1 MTKRDALGLTVL
13 SAFIVLCLAACQ
25 QAPVVETP
33 PPGPPFSQS
42 IEVDDTLYL
51 SGQVG
56 LDPET
61 RELASGIEAET
72 KVTMKNLKR
81 ELEAKGYGFSDVV
94 ASHVWMTNLSQ
105 IGQMSE
111 VYRSF
116 FEEGKLPTRT
126 TVGISKLAVGASVEI
141 AMVAVRGDKKYIYPE
156 GAEPGKAPYSPGVL
170 AGDRLFVSG
179 QAGVV
184 PGTLKLV
191 EGDFKAHV
199 KQTLKNIE
207 SVLKAA
213 EMDFSNVVSTE
224 VFMTSGEYF
233 GPMSEVYV
241 SMVPD
246 PKPARVPILVS
257 SIPLDSP
264 VEITMIA
271 SREEKTPVLPEGMGP
286 SGAYSRG
293 LKVGNTMYI
302 AGVFSAKETVEERV
316 SDCLDRVKQIY
327 EAGGFSLSDV
337 VEARVYLK
345 DLADYDGM
353 NAAYRDYFPDKPP
366 TRATMEVPDSPGTTK
381 IGMAF
386 VAAQPT
392 STR

>member
-1 MTKRDALGLTVL
+1 MTQRELLRLMVL
-13 SAFIVLCLAACQ
+13 SAFMALCLTACQ
-25 QAPVVETP
+25 QEPMVETP
-33 PPGPPFSQS
+33 SPGPPFRSS
-42 IEVDDTLYL
+42 IEVGDTLYL

-61 RELASGIEAET
+61 KELASGIEAET
-72 KVTMKNLKR
+72 QVTMQNLKR
-81 ELEAKGYGFSDVV
+81 ELDANGYGFSDVV
-94 ASHVWMTNLSQ
+94 ASHVWMTDLSQ
-105 IGQMSE
+105 IGPMSE

-116 FEEGKLPTRT
+116 FEERKMPTRT
-126 TVGISKLAVGASVEI
+126 TVGISKLAVGASIEI
-141 AMVAVRGDKKYIYPE
+141 AMVAARGEKKYIYPE
-156 GAEPGKAPYSPGVL
+156 GAKPGKAPFSPGVL
-170 AGDRLFVSG
+170 VGDRLFLSG
-179 QAGVV
+179 QAGVI
-184 PGTLKLV
+184 PGTLQLV

-199 KQTLKNIE
+199 RQTLLNIE

-213 EMDFSNVVSTE
+213 DMDFSNVVLTE

-257 SIPLDSP
+257 SIPLGSP

-271 SREEKTPVLPEGMGP
+271 SRETKTPILPEGMGP

-302 AGVFSAKETVEERV
+302 AGVFSAKETIEERV
-316 SDCLDRVKQIY
+316 NDCLERVKQIY

-337 VEARVYLK
+337 VETRVYLK

-353 NAAYRDYFPDKPP
+353 NAAYRSYFPDKLP

-386 VAAQPT
+386 VAAKSAP
-392 STR
+392 